1 MIGPSVFLEI
11 VICFETFLI
20 SVAITTAAD
29 VLEIVVSVDDILE
42 TCCMLGPSVFL
53 KVVTYFETFMTSV
66 AITTAAN
73 ALKMVES

>member
-1 MIGPSVFLEI
+1 MLGPSVFLEV
-11 VICFETFLI
+11 VICFETFMA

-53 KVVTYFETFMTSV
+53 EVVTCFETF
-66 AITTAAN
+66 IN
-73 ALKMVES
+73 LI